1 MEAWQRFDVADYVI
15 LTNDL
20 PLRRVF
26 RAPPRLLASFVRSV
40 VRHSTPGW
48 DERKLENRAFRSRS
62 EESSLVISRTN
73 QNLGGGG
80 ASVRNTP

>member
-26 RAPPRLLASFVRSV
+26 RAPPRLLASFVRSFG
-40 VRHSTPGW
+40 R
-48 DERKLENRAFRSRS
+48 
-62 EESSLVISRTN
+62 SSLHPR
-73 QNLGGGG
+73 LGREE
-80 ASVRNTP
+80 A